1 MADVRPPISSSRLA
15 TGDIAS
21 RSFAVVRRG
30 FDTDE
35 VRSYLQSVSRSIEAL
50 EEREQELRAALAEA
64 EERAAHPVIDESTL
78 TASLGQHSAQ
88 ILRHAHEEAAKIVA
102 QAQEGAAT
110 LVRETHSQV
119 DELQA
124 RTESAAAERVA
135 EVEIIVASA
144 EQEARVESE
153 RILSDAVAEGEAV
166 IEQAKN
172 EGRALL
178 EQVQEARR
186 RVLADLASRRRALGI
201 QIEQLRAARDEM
213 AASVHGVRDRVDSI
227 LSHLDRTDEEA
238 RAAAVAVAEQ
248 YRLGGGPEVP
258 HDQDQEALEVIG
270 DAPEEGPAPAVR
282 VIEVDVE
289 AEEVAVGD
297 VGEAGLDDAEADAGA
312 PSVDELF
319 ARIRAGAAES
329 PPAGDAGG
337 GTPEAATQVL
347 PVITAEPE
355 PEATQALP
363 VVVVADPEATQ
374 ALPVVVVE
382 AEEDAVAPGPDDDL
396 IARRDEL
403 LGPVTMV
410 LSRTV
415 KRALGDDQNRLLDR
429 IRSAPSLGGEELLGP
444 EAAHLAVFESAVRGQ
459 LREAFVA
466 GAAFGGAGS
475 GLSDDGTVDQSST
488 GLAHVLVT
496 MLRRQI
502 RDGGGDIGDRVSGA
516 YREWRGER
524 VERVAGDYA
533 TQAFSAGVVTAG
545 DDRKLRWVV
554 TSATGCSDCEDNAL
568 AGAVSATETFPT
580 GHAYPPAH
588 SGCRCLVAPASY

>member
-30 FDTDE
+30 FDSDE

-64 EERAAHPVIDESTL
+64 EERAAHPVVDEATL

-88 ILRHAHEEAAKIVA
+88 ILRHAHDEAAKIVA

-124 RTESAAAERVA
+124 RTEAAAAERVA

-213 AASVHGVRDRVDSI
+213 AASVHGVRDRVDTI

-248 YRLGGGPEVP
+248 YRLHGGPEEP
-258 HDQDQEALEVIG
+258 HDEEALEAMG
-270 DAPEEGPAPAVR
+270 DAPEEGPAPTVR

-289 AEEVAVGD
+289 VEEVADGGVASD
-297 VGEAGLDDAEADAGA
+297 GLDDDAAAGA

-329 PPAGDAGG
+329 PPADDAGG
-337 GTPEAATQVL
+337 SIPEAATQAMPVVTAVPEPEATQAL
-347 PVITAEPE
+347 PVVTAVPE

-363 VVVVADPEATQ
+363 VVVI
-374 ALPVVVVE
+374 E
-382 AEEDAVAPGPDDDL
+382 AEEEPVPAGPDDAL
-396 IARRDEL
+396 IGRRDEL
-403 LGPVTMV
+403 LGPVTML

-429 IRSAPSLGGEELLGP
+429 IRSSPSLSGDELLGP
-444 EAAHLAVFESAVRGQ
+444 EAEHLAVFESAVRGQ
-459 LREAFVA
+459 LREAFAA

-475 GLSDDGTVDQSST
+475 GVSDEGTVEQSTT

-533 TQAFSAGVVTAG
+533 TQAFSAGVVAAG

-568 AGAVSATETFPT
+568 AGAVSATEVFPT
-580 GHAYPPAH
+580 GHAHPPAH
-588 SGCRCLVAPASY
+588 SGCRCLVAPASD